1 MKVHFRI
8 YLIVWI
14 VGLVRV
20 KFYWIVFDHS
30 NYVPTEKT
38 RVELASQM
46 TEIWSLTRL
55 FITSDQV
62 IGLRLDLHYGKRAES
77 PITVP

>member
-14 VGLVRV
+14 VGASHISLV
-20 KFYWIVFDHS
+20 VFGHS

-38 RVELASQM
+38 RVLASQM
-46 TEIWSLTRL
+46 TEI
-55 FITSDQV
+55 
-62 IGLRLDLHYGKRAES
+62 
-77 PITVP
+77 